1 MKPSK
6 QLTQALR
13 MAGLQLAAV
22 EPLRG
27 GTVRVTLAGG
37 RRIKT
42 SARPSCDPRSLAQLR
57 KMSSPYTT
65 TKQGPHETT

>member
-13 MAGLQLAAV
+13 LAGLQLTSV

-27 GTVRVTLAGG
+27 GTVRVTLADG
-37 RRIKT
+37 RQIKAPAKPN
-42 SARPSCDPRSLAQLR
+42 SNNKRAIAQLR
-57 KMSSPYTT
+57 KV
-65 TKQGPHETT
+65 GEAC